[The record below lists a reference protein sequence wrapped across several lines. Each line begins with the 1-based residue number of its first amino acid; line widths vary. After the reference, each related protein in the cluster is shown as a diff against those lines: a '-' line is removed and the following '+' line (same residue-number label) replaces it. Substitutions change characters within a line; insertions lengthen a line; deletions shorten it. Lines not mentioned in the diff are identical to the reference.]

1 LLLPCAMSASL
12 PKIVVV
18 VAVAA
23 ILATAAAT
31 ASAQRPTLEGAAGAG
46 TGASFG
52 KGDGATVVLLSPAFV
67 DIDIIIG
74 NDERPVLEY
83 VIGFQAELQD
93 RVSAGIIP
101 QIRLTSGP
109 SKLMFY
115 GLVGAPFVFAP
126 FRLFGVEAGGG
137 LLWQFLPSFGMFF
150 EVVIDLFFL
159 GNDLPEDAALVQLDG
174 TLGLRMM
181 FL

>member
-1 LLLPCAMSASL
+1 MPTGMRASFPIGVL
-12 PKIVVV
+12 
-18 VAVAA
+18 AGAA
-23 ILATAAAT
+23 IAVLLTAAAT

-67 DIDIIIG
+67 DIDIIVG

-83 VIGFQAELQD
+83 VVGFQAELQD

-109 SKLMFY
+109 SKLAFY
-115 GLVGAPFVFAP
+115 GLLGAPFVFAP

-174 TLGLRMM
+174 TLGLRIM